1 MKQIAFLLL
10 TVVAAQ
16 AQSAGPADAPID
28 AKAIA
33 LPRSAADLP
42 TQRVGPDDLLSVSVA
57 DCPELTRNFRVLGD
71 GSLALPL
78 LKERIPANDKLPADI
93 EVEISKALIREQLL
107 VQPIVSVSVAEYRSL
122 PVSVLGAV
130 RRPITFQAAGEV
142 TLLDALTRADGLSP
156 EAGPEILVSRPGV
169 SRLGTAGSQEGAFI
183 QRISV
188 KQLIDEAD
196 PALNI
201 RLHGGEEI
209 RVPQAGRVYVIG
221 NVKKTGAFPVGDG
234 NDTTVLKMIALT
246 EGLLPYTNKDAFI
259 YRREVGKEGRS
270 EIPVQL
276 THIMEHKAP
285 DIPLQSNDILYIPDS
300 RGKRLSAETL
310 RTITGFGVSA
320 ATGILIW
327 H

>member
-1 MKQIAFLLL
+1 MKQIAFVLFA
-10 TVVAAQ
+10 VFVAYGQTIGPAQ
-16 AQSAGPADAPID
+16 APADS
-28 AKAIA
+28 KSMNF
-33 LPRSAADLP
+33 PRSAADLP

-71 GSLALPL
+71 GTLALPL
-78 LKERIPANDKLPADI
+78 LKERIPANNKLPSEL
-93 EVEISKALIREQLL
+93 EVEISDALVKEQLL

-130 RRPITFQAAGEV
+130 RHPITFQAAGEV
-142 TLLDALTRADGLSP
+142 TLLDALTRADGLSQ
-156 EAGPEILVSRPGV
+156 EAGPEILISRPGV
-169 SRLGTAGSQEGAFI
+169 AQHGTAVLREGALI

-209 RVPQAGRVYVIG
+209 RVPEAGRVYVIG
-221 NVKKTGAFPVGDG
+221 NVKKTGAFPVAGG

-259 YRREVGKEGRS
+259 YRRDAGKESRS

-276 THIMEHKAP
+276 MRIMEHKAP
-285 DIPLQSNDILYIPDS
+285 DIPLQPNDILYIPDS
-300 RGKRLSAETL
+300 RGKRLSAETV
-310 RTITGFGVSA
+310 RTLAGFGVSA
-320 ATGILIW
+320 ATGLLIW